1 MTATG
6 KKKNISIEKRRE
18 RTAYLFIAPAAI
30 LIIAFCI
37 IPLIASFYISTQ
49 KMGVDLSAAEFIGFD
64 NYKKIVGDRRFWQ
77 SVGITLKY
85 TVAEIP
91 LQMIIG
97 VVLSALLAKNTR
109 KNKIFRSI
117 YFLPVIASAVTVG
130 VTWQLVLHSNIGIF
144 TYWLKLLG
152 FSDINLLN
160 NASSAIFVVVF
171 VAIWK
176 TFGIST
182 IILVAAIQNI
192 PESLYE
198 ASAIDG
204 ATEIQHFF
212 KVMLPVCKPIIAV
225 LALWSFVGM
234 WNSYFDAMIYLNDA
248 NLQPLQ
254 LVLRSILVQ
263 NTPQPGMIA
272 DIQST
277 AEMAKVAEQLKY
289 ATIVVSSLPLLVMYP
304 FFQKYFD
311 KGIMVGSV
319 KG

>member
-204 ATEIQHFF
+204 A
-212 KVMLPVCKPIIAV
+212 
-225 LALWSFVGM
+225 
-234 WNSYFDAMIYLNDA
+234 
-248 NLQPLQ
+248 
-254 LVLRSILVQ
+254 
-263 NTPQPGMIA
+263 
-272 DIQST
+272 
-277 AEMAKVAEQLKY
+277 
-289 ATIVVSSLPLLVMYP
+289 
-304 FFQKYFD
+304 
-311 KGIMVGSV
+311 
-319 KG
+319 